1 MSTALCEK
9 MVAKYGSRDEMLQ
22 LFNPSVQMQIC
33 SSPDACYFGDF
44 PTLSQLTA
52 YGSNT
57 PAIWLIPQLVN
68 LSEYCGAKDKLN
80 IRQLEELASVIATEF
95 YFLKVS
101 EIMLFLH
108 RFKSGKYGR
117 MYGTVDP
124 MIITTSLREF
134 VKERANAYDRRDIE
148 EKQKAREKAAAE
160 AVTWEEYRAKH
171 QVTNPINPFERCEHT
186 E

>member
-9 MVAKYGSRDEMLQ
+9 MVARYGNRDEMLQ

-44 PTLSQLTA
+44 PVLSQLTA

-57 PAIWLIPQLVN
+57 PTIWLIPQLVN

-134 VKERANAYDRRDIE
+134 VRERAAAIDRHEQEIKRQE
-148 EKQKAREKAAAE
+148 REKASQE
-160 AVTWEEYRAKH
+160 AVTWEEYRAAH
-171 QVTNPINPFERCEHT
+171 PVTNETNPFERCK
-186 E
+186 